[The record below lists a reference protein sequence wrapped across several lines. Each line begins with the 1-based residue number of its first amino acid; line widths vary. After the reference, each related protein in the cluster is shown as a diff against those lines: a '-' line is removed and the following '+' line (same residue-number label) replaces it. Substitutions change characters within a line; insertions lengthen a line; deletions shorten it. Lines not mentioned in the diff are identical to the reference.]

1 MILRVLASTAAA
13 LSLAAATAAPAAAQ
27 PDPAAPQDAPPSGR
41 LVLEGGLPQ
50 NAQEV
55 IPGRA
60 RRRPSE
66 AGTVML
72 GFRNE
77 RIESVIPFI
86 VEWTGKVVMLRL
98 TQIASTQIT
107 IVNDQPI
114 STDRALDLLFQAFRL
129 NGIGVVET
137 DDVIM
142 IEQLTD
148 MEKLQPAVVLGPEVD
163 VMRLP
168 EDGNIVIKV
177 FRLRHTRSSDVFDR
191 LQGSIPSYA
200 TLNVDGHSNQLI
212 LEGDIGLA
220 KRVQRLINLLDVP
233 AWVELKTETFRLAY
247 SDAQTIADNIRELF
261 ESSGSTGGARA
272 ATTRAARPQP
282 GQRPGQAQQG
292 AAAQP
297 QVGTSDQ
304 LVVTVLPQTNSITVR
319 AEPEV
324 MENIRRLIRT
334 AWDIPPT
341 QDGQIFRL
349 YDLKYTDPIKVKE
362 VLSALLESGAGAR
375 RPAAA
380 GGRAPAGGQA
390 GGGADVAV
398 ANIFRIEA
406 YPDSN
411 RLVVISRTP
420 DNFLWLDSLVEQID
434 KPLSVGLPRNIEL
447 KHANAVEV
455 AEIINAL
462 LQQSGGGATLTAPP
476 QGLTGIDFQSAGGG
490 AAGAGASPQE
500 SRQEIRFPWQQAR
513 TGTDATEV
521 SAIVGKSRV
530 VPNAGQNSLLILAT
544 PEIQEALLEIIAD
557 LDRPGR
563 QVMITAV
570 LAEVE
575 LGDQLAYGVKFG
587 PDGRLRN
594 PSNAIGINT
603 LLDLDRNPVLGWF
616 DTAFLNIGVD
626 TNIVLQALEE
636 VTNVRILQQ
645 PRVFTSDN
653 KEAKFFDG
661 QDVPFQTAS
670 QGAVGGIDNLVS
682 NFEQIAVGIGVNVRP
697 RITRERNVAMEIAVL
712 LSNVNNNPGFQA
724 TGGNPVINRRQTN
737 TTITVKNGQTV
748 VISGIRSETAS
759 EVQTKVPIL
768 GDIPLLNLLFS
779 YRDKVEGIRELV
791 IFITPNVMDNPDE
804 SDAFNQPDLQRLR
817 ELSRPIDESTRRLIQ
832 QAQMAPAAADEAAT
846 QAAPDAPE
854 IR

>member
-1 MILRVLASTAAA
+1 MIPRDLATAAA
-13 LSLAAATAAPAAAQ
+13 ALALAAAIAAPAAARAIQ
-27 PDPAAPQDAPPSGR
+27 ETPPDET
-41 LVLEGGLPQ
+41 LVLEGGIGEDAPP
-50 NAQEV
+50 
-55 IPGRA
+55 PGRA
-60 RRRPSE
+60 KRRPSD
-66 AGTVML
+66 GQTVVL

-77 RIESVIPFI
+77 RIETVIPYI

-98 TQIASTQIT
+98 TQVASVQIT

-114 STDRALDLLFQAFRL
+114 GTDRALDLIFQAFRL

-177 FRLRHTRSSDVFDR
+177 FRLTHTRSGDIFDR
-191 LQGSIPSYA
+191 LQGAIPSYA

-220 KRVQRLINLLDVP
+220 KRVQRLIDILDVP
-233 AWVELKTETFRLAY
+233 AWVEVKTETFRLAY

-261 ESSGSTGGARA
+261 EPSGTTGARTA
-272 ATTRAARPQP
+272 STRTARAQP
-282 GQRPGQAQQG
+282 GQRG
-292 AAAQP
+292 AAAQQAAGQTP
-297 QVGTSDQ
+297 QVGTSEQ

-324 MENIRRLIRT
+324 MEKIRNLIRT
-334 AWDIPPT
+334 AWDVPPT
-341 QDGQIFRL
+341 RDGQIFRL
-349 YDLKYTDPIKVKE
+349 YDLKYTDPIKVKD
-362 VLSALLESGAGAR
+362 VLAALLESGAGAS

-380 GGRAPAGGQA
+380 GGRAPAGGQ

-420 DNFLWLDSLVEQID
+420 DNFLWLDELIEQID
-434 KPLSVGLPRNIEL
+434 KPLSVGLPRNVEL

-490 AAGAGASPQE
+490 TEAGATNQE
-500 SRQEIRFPWQQAR
+500 TRQEIRFPWQQAR

-544 PEIQEALLEIIAD
+544 PEIQEALLEIIAE

-587 PDGRLRN
+587 PDGTLRN
-594 PSNAIGINT
+594 SSNSASINT
-603 LLDLDRNPVLGWF
+603 GLELERGSVLGWF
-616 DTAFLNIGVD
+616 DTAILNVFVD
-626 TNIVLQALEE
+626 TNVILQALEE

-670 QGAVGGIDNLVS
+670 QGAVGGVDNLVS

-712 LSNVNNNPGFQA
+712 LSNVNTSASIPTA
-724 TGGNPVINRRQTN
+724 GGNPIINRRQTN
-737 TTITVKNGQTV
+737 TTVTVKNGQTV
-748 VISGIRSETAS
+748 VISGIRSETVS
-759 EVQTKVPIL
+759 EATTKVPIL
-768 GDIPLLNLLFS
+768 GDIPVLDLFFS
-779 YRDKVEGIRELV
+779 YQDKVEGIRELV
-791 IFITPNVMDNPDE
+791 IFITPIVIDNPDDN
-804 SDAFNQPDLQRLR
+804 DAFNESDRQRLR
-817 ELSRPIDESTRRLIQ
+817 DLSRPIDESTRRLIQ
-832 QAQMAPAAADEAAT
+832 QNRMMP
-846 QAAPDAPE
+846 AAPDEADLPPSTDAPE
-854 IR
+854 AP

>member
-1 MILRVLASTAAA
+1 
-13 LSLAAATAAPAAAQ
+13 
-27 PDPAAPQDAPPSGR
+27 
-41 LVLEGGLPQ
+41 
-50 NAQEV
+50 
-55 IPGRA
+55 
-60 RRRPSE
+60 
-66 AGTVML
+66 ML

-77 RIESVIPFI
+77 RIESMIPYI

-98 TQIASTQIT
+98 TQIAPVQIT
-107 IVNDQPI
+107 LVNDQPI
-114 STDRALDLLFQAFRL
+114 SKDRALDLLFQAFRL

-142 IEQLTD
+142 IELLTD

-163 VMRLP
+163 LMTLP

-177 FRLRHTRSSDVFDR
+177 FRLRHTRSGDIFDR

-200 TLNVDGHSNQLI
+200 TLTVDGHSNQLI

-220 KRVQRLINLLDVP
+220 KRVQRLINILDVP
-233 AWVELKTETFRLAY
+233 AWVEVKTETFRLAY
-247 SDAQTIADNIRELF
+247 SDAATIADNIRELF
-261 ESSGSTGGARA
+261 ESSGSTGARA
-272 ATTRAARPQP
+272 ATTRAAARPQP
-282 GQRPGQAQQG
+282 GQRAGQAQPGQQ
-292 AAAQP
+292 AP
-297 QVGTSDQ
+297 TQVGTSEQ
-304 LVVTVLPQTNSITVR
+304 LVVTVLPQTNSLTVR

-324 MENIRRLIRT
+324 MNSIRTLIRT
-334 AWDIPPT
+334 AWDVPPT
-341 QDGQIFRL
+341 QEGQIFRL
-349 YDLKYTDPIKVKE
+349 YDLKYTDPLKVKD

-380 GGRAPAGGQA
+380 GGRAPTGGAAG

-420 DNFLWLDSLVEQID
+420 DNFLWLDDLIDQID

-455 AEIINAL
+455 AEILNAL
-462 LQQSGGGATLTAPP
+462 LQQAGGGATLTAPP

-490 AAGAGASPQE
+490 TTAGASAQE
-500 SRQEIRFPWQQAR
+500 TRQEIRFPWQQAR

-530 VPNAGQNSLLILAT
+530 VPNAGQNSLLVLAT
-544 PEIQEALLEIIAD
+544 PEIQEALLEIIED

-575 LGDQLAYGVKFG
+575 LGDQLAFGVKFG

-594 PSNAIGINT
+594 PANSIGINT
-603 LLDLDRNPVLGWF
+603 LLDVERNPVLGWF
-616 DTAFLNIGVD
+616 DTALLNVGVD
-626 TNIVLQALEE
+626 TNFILQALEE

-661 QDVPFQTAS
+661 QDVPFQTAA

-712 LSNVNNNPGFQA
+712 LSNVNNNPGFTP

-737 TTITVKNGQTV
+737 TTVTVKNGQTV
-748 VISGIRSETAS
+748 VISGIRQETAS
-759 EVQTKVPIL
+759 EVQTKVPFL

-779 YRDKVEGIRELV
+779 YQDKVEAVRELV
-791 IFITPNVMDNPDE
+791 IFITPIVVDNPDE
-804 SDAFNQPDLQRLR
+804 NDENFNVLDRERLDD
-817 ELSRPIDESTRRLIQ
+817 LSRPLDETARRLFRQ
-832 QAQMAPAAADEAAT
+832 NRPVSSEAT
-846 QAAPDAPE
+846 PGTGSTSGTP
-854 IR
+854 